1 MSDTD
6 GDTALWG
13 RVTLPGPRRRSRLWR
28 YRGTS
33 CRARRTWAFPLD
45 EAPQA
50 SEGGPQDPNR
60 SSCNDF
66 ERVSAPEGR
75 LWLLAWTSR
84 IAEDRE
90 GYRDVGY

>member
-1 MSDTD
+1 MAPW
-6 GDTALWG
+6 ALE
-13 RVTLPGPRRRSRLWR
+13 TLEVS
-28 YRGTS
+28 
-33 CRARRTWAFPLD
+33 LD

-50 SEGGPQDPNR
+50 SKGGPQDPNR

-66 ERVSAPEGR
+66 ERVTAPEGR
-75 LWLLAWTSR
+75 LWLSAWTSR